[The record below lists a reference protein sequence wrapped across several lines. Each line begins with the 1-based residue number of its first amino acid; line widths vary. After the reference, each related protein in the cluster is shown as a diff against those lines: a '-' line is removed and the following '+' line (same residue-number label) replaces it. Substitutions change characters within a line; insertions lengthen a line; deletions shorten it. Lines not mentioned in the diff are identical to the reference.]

1 MFDPNRKSTG
11 TILGRLGLVVFGIST
26 VCAGDFASYRGFEFG
41 MTLAAGARK
50 AGTSVSVA
58 RVIHQKPAS
67 IQELDWRPSAP
78 IDSPKA
84 DPLQDG
90 ILSFYNG
97 ELYRITITYDRY
109 KVEGMSVAD
118 MVKGVSATYGAATEP
133 MVDIAYHSNYGEI
146 TPVLARWEDSEYS
159 YNLIQTGNRSSFAMI
174 LYSKRLDSL
183 AQTAIAESLRLD
195 ALDAPQKA
203 LALQKERDDES
214 RAKLEKTRS
223 VNLPNFRP

>member
-1 MFDPNRKSTG
+1 MRIAA
-11 TILGRLGLVVFGIST
+11 ILVIGIST
-26 VCAGDFASYRGFEFG
+26 LSAADFASYRGFEFG
-41 MTLAAGARK
+41 MTLSAGARK
-50 AGTSVSVA
+50 AGTSTSTA
-58 RVIHQKPAS
+58 RTIHQKPS
-67 IQELDWRPSAP
+67 LIQELEWRPSSP
-78 IDSPKA
+78 LDSPKA

-97 ELYRITITYDRY
+97 ELYRIIVTYDRY
-109 KVEGMSVAD
+109 KVEGMSVGD
-118 MVKGVSATYGAATEP
+118 MVKGVSATYGAATKP

-146 TPVLARWEDSEYS
+146 TPVLARWEDAEYS

-174 LYSKRLDSL
+174 LFSKRLDGL
-183 AQTAIAESLRLD
+183 AQAAIAESMRLD

-203 LALQKERDDES
+203 LALQRARDDES

>member
-1 MFDPNRKSTG
+1 MRIAA
-11 TILGRLGLVVFGIST
+11 ILVIGIST
-26 VCAGDFASYRGFEFG
+26 LSAGDFASYRGFEFG
-41 MTLAAGARK
+41 MTLAAGAKK
-50 AGTSVSVA
+50 AGTLASAA
-58 RVIHQKPAS
+58 RTIHQKPAL
-67 IQELDWRPSAP
+67 IQELDWRPSSP
-78 IDSPKA
+78 LDSPKA

-133 MVDIAYHSNYGEI
+133 KVDIAYHSNCGEI
-146 TPVLARWEDSEYS
+146 TPVLARWEDSDYS
-159 YNLIQTGNRSSFAMI
+159 YNLIQTGNRASFAMI
-174 LYSKRLDSL
+174 LYSKRLDGL
-183 AQTAIAESLRLD
+183 AQMAIAEALRLD

-203 LALQKERDDES
+203 LALQKARDDEG

>member
-1 MFDPNRKSTG
+1 MRIAAT
-11 TILGRLGLVVFGIST
+11 LVIGIST
-26 VCAGDFASYRGFEFG
+26 LSAGDFASYRGFEFG
-41 MTLAAGARK
+41 MTLAAGAKK
-50 AGTSVSVA
+50 AGTPASAA
-58 RVIHQKPAS
+58 RTIHQKPAL
-67 IQELDWRPSAP
+67 IQELDWRPSSP
-78 IDSPKA
+78 LDSPKA

-133 MVDIAYHSNYGEI
+133 KVDIGYHSNYGEA
-146 TPVLARWEDSEYS
+146 TPVLARWEDSDYS
-159 YNLIQTGNRSSFAMI
+159 YNLIQTGNRASFAMI
-174 LYSKRLDSL
+174 LYSKRMDSM
-183 AQTAIAESLRLD
+183 AQTAIAEALRLD
-195 ALDAPQKA
+195 ALDAPHKA
-203 LALQKERDDES
+203 LALQKERDEES